1 MTIPVLVPWRP
12 DGGRRDDLWR
22 YVRRSFWST
31 LPGFRIVTGRSPGGP
46 FNRSAAVNDAAAL
59 AGNWRVAVI
68 ADNDTWVP
76 PAQLLAA
83 VDTATKSQRLTAA
96 FSRVVELSRDYTDGL
111 LDGSASLA
119 DFNIDWV
126 RTEALGVQSSMLV
139 VPRELWNNIGG
150 FDEKFAGG
158 WGGEDNAFWRAASI
172 LAGEPMRVPGC
183 AFHLWHEP
191 AATDAYKRYDPGYR
205 ANLARWNRYR
215 VASTVPQ
222 LRQAQR

>member
-31 LPGFRIVTGRSPGGP
+31 LPDFRIVTGRSPDGP

-76 PAQLLAA
+76 PAQLQAA

-96 FSRVVELSRDYTDGL
+96 FSRVVELSRDYTDRL

-119 DFNIDWV
+119 DFNVDRV
-126 RTEALGVQSSMLV
+126 RTESLGVQSSMLV
-139 VPRELWNNIGG
+139 IPRTLWEQVGG
-150 FDEKFAGG
+150 FDVKFQG
-158 WGGEDNAFWRAASI
+158 WAGEDNAFWKACAVMG
-172 LAGEPMRVPGC
+172 GEPARIDGC
-183 AFHLWHEP
+183 AFHMWHEVAP
-191 AATDAYKRYDPGYR
+191 RTGNEYR
-205 ANLARWNRYR
+205 TNVARWRRYAR
-215 VASTVPQ
+215 VVNEQQ
-222 LRQAQR
+222 LRAVQCS